1 MPMSQV
7 MSEGAYILFYMRYV
21 LSGSKS
27 PHLIFFSFPFS
38 FLVCLVTLALFY
50 MFH

>member
-7 MSEGAYILFYMRYV
+7 MSEGAYILFYMRYA
-21 LSGSKS
+21 LSGAKS
-27 PHLIFFSFPFS
+27 PQFFFSFPFS

-50 MFH
+50 MLD